1 MEQNQEKKDNT
12 GYEKLLLILKIIL
25 NHLNIIPSENIGN
38 ISDGVKYLKELKF
51 STDINDN
58 NLNLFTHFLQQ
69 LFLDE
74 NKEFDFDIKK
84 LANILREK
92 TIKKIFDELINGIEE
107 HDFFDFL
114 KNIGSV
120 FASIYFIESKVEDF
134 LKDTIKKC
142 KNTYECILLILFSC
156 KKKMNFNGF

>member
-92 TIKKIFDELINGIEE
+92 TIKKIFD
-107 HDFFDFL
+107 
-114 KNIGSV
+114 
-120 FASIYFIESKVEDF
+120 
-134 LKDTIKKC
+134 
-142 KNTYECILLILFSC
+142 
-156 KKKMNFNGF
+156 

>member
-1 MEQNQEKKDNT
+1 M
-12 GYEKLLLILKIIL
+12 
-25 NHLNIIPSENIGN
+25 
-38 ISDGVKYLKELKF
+38 
-51 STDINDN
+51 
-58 NLNLFTHFLQQ
+58 NLFTHFLQQ

-120 FASIYFIESKVEDF
+120 FASIYFIELKVEDF